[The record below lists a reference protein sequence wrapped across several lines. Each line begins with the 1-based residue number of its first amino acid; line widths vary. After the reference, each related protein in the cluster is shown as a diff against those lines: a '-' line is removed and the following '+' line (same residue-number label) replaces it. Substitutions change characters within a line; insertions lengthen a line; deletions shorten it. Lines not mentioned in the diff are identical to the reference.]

1 MATLIDVPEEQ
12 PTEAPQE
19 VMDPVEELALQE
31 AQEQEAPE
39 EEELPEKYKGK
50 SLKDLV
56 QMHQEAEKALGR
68 QGSEVG
74 ELRKLVD
81 NYIVN
86 NTQTQAKEE
95 PAEEVD
101 FWSDPEKAIE
111 HKLANHPKIRE
122 LEQDKIRS
130 SREASQARLQQ
141 KHPDY
146 QEILG
151 DGEFA
156 KWIQGSKVRTK
167 LFIEAD
173 QQYDADAAD
182 ELFTLWK
189 ERKQLASATVASDE
203 SSRKEQ
209 VKKAAAGNARGSTN
223 PAPRKT
229 YRRKDLITLMER
241 DPELYASRADEFLKA
256 YAEGRV
262 I

>member
-1 MATLIDVPEEQ
+1 MATLIDVPEDE
-12 PTEAPQE
+12 PTEAPQPE
-19 VMDPVEELALQE
+19 AKDPVEELAF
-31 AQEQEAPE
+31 QEQVEETPE
-39 EEELPEKYKGK
+39 EDDVPEKYRGK

-81 NYIVN
+81 SYIVN
-86 NTQTQAKEE
+86 NTQAQKEE
-95 PAEEVD
+95 PVEESVD
-101 FWSDPEKAIE
+101 FWTDPEKAIE
-111 HKLANHPKIRE
+111 QRLANHPKIKE

-130 SREASQARLQQ
+130 ARQASQAMLQQ

-146 QEILG
+146 QEILADG
-151 DGEFA
+151 DFA
-156 KWIQGSKVRTK
+156 RWIQGSKVRTK
-167 LFIEAD
+167 LFVEAD
-173 QQYDADAAD
+173 QNYDADSAD

-189 ERKQLASATVASDE
+189 ERKNLSKATAEVDASA
-203 SSRKEQ
+203 RKEQ
-209 VKKAAAGNARGSTN
+209 VRKAATGNARGSTN
-223 PAPRKT
+223 PPSKKT

-262 I
+262 L